1 MCDEGY
7 QSSLAAGSLRQL
19 GFVRATDVAGGF
31 QAWRQAGLPVRPT
44 TEGGAMRA
52 IDCPCG
58 HHLQAVDDEELFRLR
73 REHINGEHPEMQR
86 TDAQIRERIAADAYD
101 LELVA

>member
-7 QSSLAAGSLRQL
+7 RSSLAAGSLRRL

-52 IDCPCG
+52 IDRPCG

-73 REHINGEHPEMQR
+73 REHRHREHPEMQR
-86 TDAQIRERIAADAYD
+86 TDVQMRERIAADAYD
-101 LELVA
+101 PEPVA